1 MNNTLS
7 PTTSP
12 KMRRRAST
20 KRARAGSFLP
30 PVQTPEAHE
39 QALAAIRTFLRA
51 RISYDAFPVS
61 FRIIVL
67 DTKLEVKKA
76 LQCLLSNGAPFGAV
90 CRIARRAEARQ
101 AWCPRRCGTATR
113 AGLRGC

>member
-76 LQCLLSNGAPFGAV
+76 LQCLLSNGAPFGAGSRGV
-90 CRIARRAEARQ
+90 LMGGLQ
-101 AWCPRRCGTATR
+101 ASCPRRCGTATR
-113 AGLRGC
+113 AGSRGC